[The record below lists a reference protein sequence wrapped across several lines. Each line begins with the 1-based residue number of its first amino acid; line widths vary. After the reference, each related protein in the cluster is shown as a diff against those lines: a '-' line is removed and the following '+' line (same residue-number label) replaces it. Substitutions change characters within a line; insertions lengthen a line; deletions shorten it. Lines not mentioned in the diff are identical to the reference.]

1 MKGSLRYIF
10 RQKLIFGQ
18 FSTKGITVPWWEGS
32 FSKKTHGFKFAI
44 LHWDTLYIRQNLQ
57 NSKNGLILN
66 PNSNWKE
73 KSSQTFFFQ
82 NFLLVS
88 KKGLFNGAGDPH
100 GERVLFLRTMYTW
113 ESLEW
118 MSPTSTQ
125 HYYCHT
131 SQPSSCSDQCTQC
144 SIFLV
149 FIPTF

>member
-1 MKGSLRYIF
+1 MPIENWGTPMVS
-10 RQKLIFGQ
+10 G
-18 FSTKGITVPWWEGS
+18 FSQDFCAFLEKVNFTINLKSV
-32 FSKKTHGFKFAI
+32 I
-44 LHWDTLYIRQNLQ
+44 LHWKICQ
-57 NSKNGLILN
+57 NSQDIKNGSILK

-73 KSSQTFFFQ
+73 KSSQTNFFQ
-82 NFLLVS
+82 KFLLVS
-88 KKGLFNGAGDPH
+88 KKGLYNGAGDPH

-131 SQPSSCSDQCTQC
+131 SQPSSSSDQCTQC

-149 FIPTF
+149 FITTF